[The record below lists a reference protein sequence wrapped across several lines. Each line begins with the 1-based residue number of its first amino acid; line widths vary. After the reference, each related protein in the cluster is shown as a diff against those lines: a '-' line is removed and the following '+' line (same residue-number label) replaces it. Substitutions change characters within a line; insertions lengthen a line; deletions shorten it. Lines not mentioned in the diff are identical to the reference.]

1 MHSTP
6 AQPFWKKLLRGLLT
20 AFLAALLIAVFY
32 VAVIMGH
39 PQDDGAVAIEA
50 RMDQLLLGRMEQPM
64 QITEASDMGT
74 LLAAFPAPVLHP
86 LYGSALIFVS
96 GSCEEAA
103 FEDGFGRIVTLTYR
117 TEYGEEMILTSI
129 YPARALSLLEKGDY
143 TLKGTAGPSLVNM
156 RSVRME
162 NEAGIRL
169 HAQGT
174 DALYAVT
181 VPHVDAG
188 LLRQLTAT
196 LQLFEG
202 E

>member
-1 MHSTP
+1 MHPSSARP
-6 AQPFWKKLLRGLLT
+6 LWKRLLRALLA
-20 AFLAALLIAVFY
+20 AFLAALLIVVFY

-39 PQDDGAVAIEA
+39 PQDDGTAIVEA
-50 RMDQLLLGRMEQPM
+50 RMDQPLLGRMDAPLA
-64 QITEASDMGT
+64 ITEASGMDA
-74 LLAAFPAPVLHP
+74 LLAAFPAPVMHP
-86 LYGSALIFVS
+86 LYGSALFFVS
-96 GSCEEAA
+96 GRCEDAA
-103 FEDGFGRIVTLTYR
+103 FEDGFGRIVTLVYR
-117 TEYGEEMILTSI
+117 TEYGEEMTLTSI

-143 TLKGTAGPSLVNM
+143 TLKGTAGPSLAGM

-162 NEAGIRL
+162 NEAGVRL

-188 LLRQLTAT
+188 VLRQLTAT